1 MSISEEQ
8 LGSEVAE
15 RAEQPATARYARKK
29 QAIVAAASEIL
40 NRDGVKG
47 MTLASVAA
55 RVGLITTSVTYYF
68 RKKEDLAVAC
78 FLDSIERFDELVC
91 DALRAGGPR
100 ERLLRLIESWLDLR
114 RKIAAGEAAPV
125 ALFSDIRAL
134 DKAHR
139 GVVFERYTNFFGN
152 VRRLFVAPELAFL
165 DERSEMA
172 RAHVLT
178 EQLFWGVAWL
188 PRYDIEDYPRLR
200 DRMFDIFVHGLA
212 VPGRQWQPTPL
223 DLGEVLPGAGELG
236 AGETFLIAATRLIN
250 ERGYRGASVEKI
262 SARLNVTKGSFYHHN
277 DAKDDLVVACFQR
290 SFDVMRRI
298 QRAAAHRATDQWSEL
313 VTVAATLIAYQ
324 LSERGP
330 LLRTS
335 ALSALPET
343 IRHEIVQ
350 SSNRIS
356 DRFASAI
363 SDGIASSSVRAVD
376 PFIASQMLTATLN
389 VSSTIGRWFPGVER
403 DEAVSLYAK
412 PMLMGIFSR

>member
-1 MSISEEQ
+1 
-8 LGSEVAE
+8 
-15 RAEQPATARYARKK
+15 
-29 QAIVAAASEIL
+29 
-40 NRDGVKG
+40 

-68 RKKEDLAVAC
+68 KKKEELAVAC
-78 FLDSIERFDELVC
+78 FLDGIDRFDQLVC
-91 DALRAGGPR
+91 DALRAEQPR
-100 ERLLRLIESWLDLR
+100 DRLLRLLESWLDLHR
-114 RKIAAGEAAPV
+114 RIAAGDAPPI
-125 ALFSDIRAL
+125 ALFNDIRAL

-139 GVVFERYTNFFGN
+139 SVVFERYTRFFEN

-178 EQLFWGVAWL
+178 EQLYWGVAWL
-188 PRYDIEDYPRLR
+188 PRYDVEDYGRIR

-212 VPGRQWQPTPL
+212 APGRQWQPTPL
-223 DLGEVLPGAGELG
+223 DLDEVLPPAREL
-236 AGETFLIAATRLIN
+236 ARETFLIAATRLIN

-290 SFDVMRRI
+290 SFEVMRRI
-298 QRAAAHRATDQWSEL
+298 QRAAANRTTDQSVEL
-313 VTVAATLIAYQ
+313 ATVAATLIGYQ

-335 ALSALPET
+335 ALSALPES
-343 IRHEIVQ
+343 IRQEMVEA
-350 SSNRIS
+350 SNRIS
-356 DRFASAI
+356 DRFASTI
-363 SDGIASSSVRAVD
+363 SDGIASGSLRAVD
-376 PFIASQMLTATLN
+376 SFIASQMLTATLN
-389 VSSTIGRWFPGVER
+389 VSATTGRWFPGVER